1 MVSKICSLEEGKF
14 SQGNSWPHAEKA
26 TDGIRGEN
34 TQEAVVLSLN
44 ENTDRQI
51 GGKKGSVCVW
61 LHTQTHLRVN
71 TQFQLIKGRNGHE
84 RVHVLRMKTE
94 VVSMTVIGD
103 GISHESFVICP
114 HYQILKTFLT

>member
-14 SQGNSWPHAEKA
+14 SQGNSWPRAEKA

-51 GGKKGSVCVW
+51 GGRREVCVC
-61 LHTQTHLRVN
+61 
-71 TQFQLIKGRNGHE
+71 GC
-84 RVHVLRMKTE
+84 
-94 VVSMTVIGD
+94 
-103 GISHESFVICP
+103 ICR
-114 HYQILKTFLT
+114 HIYK

>member
-1 MVSKICSLEEGKF
+1 M
-14 SQGNSWPHAEKA
+14 
-26 TDGIRGEN
+26 
-34 TQEAVVLSLN
+34 
-44 ENTDRQI
+44 
-51 GGKKGSVCVW
+51 CVW
-61 LHTQTHLRVN
+61 LHMQTHLQVN

-94 VVSMTVIGD
+94 VVSLTVIGD